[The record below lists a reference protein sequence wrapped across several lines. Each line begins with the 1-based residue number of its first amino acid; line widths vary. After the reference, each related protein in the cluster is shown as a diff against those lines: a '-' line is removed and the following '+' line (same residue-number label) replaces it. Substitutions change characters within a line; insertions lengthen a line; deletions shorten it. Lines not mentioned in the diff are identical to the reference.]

1 MALFVYP
8 VGESMFKTC
17 LAMSQTYSL
26 SNGCIFKTP
35 PVCII
40 RFYTNSK
47 QCIKLFFENC
57 AIVQKKEAN
66 CMELNVREES
76 LKDLFKQFQVEHNE
90 NCKTVFIDNNDPKLE
105 NYLKTDYIVYLHM
118 VDKEVRHLDLSK
130 VNTIFVN
137 KEYASNLENGIQD
150 EQRILELLLKK
161 YPNLRAVLITDK
173 KGAYY
178 KDKDLLIYQKELVS
192 NFDKDLFLVK
202 YMASELKGN
211 SEMTSLYRGV
221 NQ

>member
-1 MALFVYP
+1 
-8 VGESMFKTC
+8 
-17 LAMSQTYSL
+17 
-26 SNGCIFKTP
+26 
-35 PVCII
+35 
-40 RFYTNSK
+40 
-47 QCIKLFFENC
+47 
-57 AIVQKKEAN
+57 
-66 CMELNVREES
+66 MELNVREES

-90 NCKTVFIDNNDPKLE
+90 NCKTVFINNDDKDLD
-105 NYLKTDYIVYLHM
+105 NYLNETYTVYLHM

-137 KEYASNLENGIQD
+137 KDYASKLENGIQD

-178 KDKDLLIYQKELVS
+178 KDKELLIYQKELVS

>member
-1 MALFVYP
+1 
-8 VGESMFKTC
+8 
-17 LAMSQTYSL
+17 
-26 SNGCIFKTP
+26 
-35 PVCII
+35 
-40 RFYTNSK
+40 
-47 QCIKLFFENC
+47 
-57 AIVQKKEAN
+57 
-66 CMELNVREES
+66 MELNVREES

-137 KEYASNLENGIQD
+137 KEYASKLENGIQD

>member
-1 MALFVYP
+1 M
-8 VGESMFKTC
+8 
-17 LAMSQTYSL
+17 YS
-26 SNGCIFKTP
+26 T
-35 PVCII
+35 
-40 RFYTNSK
+40 
-47 QCIKLFFENC
+47 FFSDY
-57 AIVQKKEAN
+57 AIVQEKEAN
-66 CMELNVREES
+66 CMELNVREDK
-76 LKDLFKQFQVEHNE
+76 LKGLFNQFQVEHNE
-90 NCKTVFIDNNDPKLE
+90 NCKTVFIDNNDKALE
-105 NYLKTDYIVYLHM
+105 NYLNESNTVYLRM
-118 VDKEVRHLDLSK
+118 VDKEVRHLDFSK

-137 KEYASNLENGIQD
+137 KEYASKLENGIQD

-161 YPNLRAVLITDK
+161 YPNLRVVLITDK

-178 KDKDLLIYQKELVS
+178 KDKDLLIYQKELAS

>member
-1 MALFVYP
+1 M
-8 VGESMFKTC
+8 
-17 LAMSQTYSL
+17 YS
-26 SNGCIFKTP
+26 T
-35 PVCII
+35 
-40 RFYTNSK
+40 
-47 QCIKLFFENC
+47 FFSFC
-57 AIVQKKEAN
+57 AIVQEKEAN
-66 CMELNVREES
+66 SMELNVREEN

-90 NCKTVFIDNNDPKLE
+90 NCKTVFIDNNDPELE
-105 NYLKTDYIVYLHM
+105 NYLKTDYIVYLQNYLNESSTVYLHM
-118 VDKEVRHLDLSK
+118 VDKEVRNLDLTK

-137 KEYASNLENGIQD
+137 KEYASKLENGIQD
-150 EQRILELLLKK
+150 EQRLLELLLNK
-161 YPNLRAVLITDK
+161 YPNLRVVLITDK

-178 KDKDLLIYQKELVS
+178 KDKDMMIYQKELAS

>member
-1 MALFVYP
+1 M
-8 VGESMFKTC
+8 
-17 LAMSQTYSL
+17 YS
-26 SNGCIFKTP
+26 T
-35 PVCII
+35 
-40 RFYTNSK
+40 
-47 QCIKLFFENC
+47 FFSFC
-57 AIVQKKEAN
+57 AIVQEKEAN
-66 CMELNVREES
+66 CMELNVREEN
-76 LKDLFKQFQVEHNE
+76 LRNLFKQFQVEHNE
-90 NCKTVFIDNNDPKLE
+90 NCETVFIDNNDEHLE
-105 NYLKTDYIVYLHM
+105 NYLNESNTVYY
-118 VDKEVRHLDLSK
+118 EVRHLDLSK

-137 KEYASNLENGIQD
+137 KEYASKLENGIQD

-161 YPNLRAVLITDK
+161 YPNLRVVLITDK

-178 KDKDLLIYQKELVS
+178 KDKDMMIYQKELVS

>member
-1 MALFVYP
+1 
-8 VGESMFKTC
+8 
-17 LAMSQTYSL
+17 
-26 SNGCIFKTP
+26 
-35 PVCII
+35 
-40 RFYTNSK
+40 
-47 QCIKLFFENC
+47 
-57 AIVQKKEAN
+57 
-66 CMELNVREES
+66 MELNVREES

-90 NCKTVFIDNNDPKLE
+90 NCKTVFINNDDKDLD
-105 NYLKTDYIVYLHM
+105 NYLNETYTVYLHM
-118 VDKEVRHLDLSK
+118 VDKEVGHLDLSK

-202 YMASELKGN
+202 YMASELRGN

>member
-1 MALFVYP
+1 
-8 VGESMFKTC
+8 
-17 LAMSQTYSL
+17 
-26 SNGCIFKTP
+26 
-35 PVCII
+35 
-40 RFYTNSK
+40 
-47 QCIKLFFENC
+47 
-57 AIVQKKEAN
+57 
-66 CMELNVREES
+66 MELNVREEK
-76 LKDLFKQFQVEHNE
+76 LKDLFKQVQVEHNE
-90 NCKTVFIDNNDPKLE
+90 NCKTVFINNDDKDLD
-105 NYLKTDYIVYLHM
+105 NYLNETYTVYLHM

-137 KEYASNLENGIQD
+137 KDYASKLENGIQD

-178 KDKDLLIYQKELVS
+178 KDKDLLIYQKELAP

-202 YMASELKGN
+202 YMASELRGN

>member
-1 MALFVYP
+1 
-8 VGESMFKTC
+8 
-17 LAMSQTYSL
+17 
-26 SNGCIFKTP
+26 
-35 PVCII
+35 
-40 RFYTNSK
+40 
-47 QCIKLFFENC
+47 
-57 AIVQKKEAN
+57 
-66 CMELNVREES
+66 MELNVREES

-90 NCKTVFIDNNDPKLE
+90 NCRTVFINNDDKDLD
-105 NYLKTDYIVYLHM
+105 NYLNETYTVYLHM

-137 KEYASNLENGIQD
+137 KDYASKLENGIQD

-202 YMASELKGN
+202 YMASELRGN

>member
-1 MALFVYP
+1 
-8 VGESMFKTC
+8 
-17 LAMSQTYSL
+17 
-26 SNGCIFKTP
+26 
-35 PVCII
+35 
-40 RFYTNSK
+40 
-47 QCIKLFFENC
+47 
-57 AIVQKKEAN
+57 
-66 CMELNVREES
+66 MELNVREEN

>member
-1 MALFVYP
+1 
-8 VGESMFKTC
+8 
-17 LAMSQTYSL
+17 
-26 SNGCIFKTP
+26 
-35 PVCII
+35 
-40 RFYTNSK
+40 
-47 QCIKLFFENC
+47 
-57 AIVQKKEAN
+57 
-66 CMELNVREES
+66 MELNVREES
-76 LKDLFKQFQVEHNE
+76 LNDLFKQFQVEHNE
-90 NCKTVFIDNNDPKLE
+90 NCRTVFINNDDKDLD
-105 NYLKTDYIVYLHM
+105 NYLNETYTVYLHM

-137 KEYASNLENGIQD
+137 KDYASKLENGIQD
-150 EQRILELLLKK
+150 EQRILELLLNK

>member
-1 MALFVYP
+1 
-8 VGESMFKTC
+8 
-17 LAMSQTYSL
+17 
-26 SNGCIFKTP
+26 
-35 PVCII
+35 
-40 RFYTNSK
+40 
-47 QCIKLFFENC
+47 
-57 AIVQKKEAN
+57 
-66 CMELNVREES
+66 MELNVREES

-90 NCKTVFIDNNDPKLE
+90 NCRTVFINNDDKDLD
-105 NYLKTDYIVYLHM
+105 NYLNETYTVYLHM

-137 KEYASNLENGIQD
+137 KDYASKLENGIQD

>member
-1 MALFVYP
+1 
-8 VGESMFKTC
+8 
-17 LAMSQTYSL
+17 
-26 SNGCIFKTP
+26 
-35 PVCII
+35 
-40 RFYTNSK
+40 
-47 QCIKLFFENC
+47 
-57 AIVQKKEAN
+57 
-66 CMELNVREES
+66 MELNVREEN
-76 LKDLFKQFQVEHNE
+76 LRNLFKQFQVEHNE

>member
-1 MALFVYP
+1 
-8 VGESMFKTC
+8 
-17 LAMSQTYSL
+17 
-26 SNGCIFKTP
+26 
-35 PVCII
+35 
-40 RFYTNSK
+40 
-47 QCIKLFFENC
+47 
-57 AIVQKKEAN
+57 
-66 CMELNVREES
+66 MELNVREES

>member
-1 MALFVYP
+1 MVAY
-8 VGESMFKTC
+8 
-17 LAMSQTYSL
+17 
-26 SNGCIFKTP
+26 FKTP

-40 RFYTNSK
+40 RFYTNSR
-47 QCIKLFFENC
+47 QCIHPFFENC
-57 AIVQKKEAN
+57 DIVLEKEAN
-66 CMELNVREES
+66 CMELNVREEK
-76 LKDLFKQFQVEHNE
+76 LRNLFKQFQMEHNE
-90 NCKTVFIDNNDPKLE
+90 NCETVFIDNNDEHLE
-105 NYLKTDYIVYLHM
+105 NYLNEPNTVYLHM
-118 VDKEVRHLDLSK
+118 VDYEVRHLDLSK

-137 KEYASNLENGIQD
+137 KEYASKLENGIQD
-150 EQRILELLLKK
+150 EQRLLELLLNK
-161 YPNLRAVLITDK
+161 YPNLRVVLITNK

-178 KDKDLLIYQKELVS
+178 KDKDVMIYQKELAS